1 MKKQEILITGAT
13 GLLGSAVFKKLQRV
27 GYAVCDFSID
37 IRDAAAMKNY
47 TKKHNNFDW
56 IIHTAAI
63 TDVARCEKEQRLC
76 YEVNVQG
83 TRNIRNLAE
92 KTGARLLYISTASV
106 FSGDTGNYK
115 ETDLPY
121 PKNFYNLSKLLGEQ
135 IVQEYPLGLI
145 LRINLI
151 GIHPKGSRGLN
162 FFEWLVDTIK
172 SNKDIKLFNDIMI
185 NPLSNLTLA
194 ELISKLI
201 KINPKK
207 NILHFGSK
215 NILSKAD
222 MGKLVIKFFKKYNGK
237 AQFINTDEIANK
249 TPGPKQMWLNVD
261 YVQNKLGVKMPTL
274 ESEIKRILLNNVR

>member
-1 MKKQEILITGAT
+1 M
-13 GLLGSAVFKKLQRV
+13 
-27 GYAVCDFSID
+27 
-37 IRDAAAMKNY
+37 
-47 TKKHNNFDW
+47 
-56 IIHTAAI
+56 
-63 TDVARCEKEQRLC
+63 
-76 YEVNVQG
+76 
-83 TRNIRNLAE
+83 
-92 KTGARLLYISTASV
+92 
-106 FSGDTGNYK
+106 
-115 ETDLPY
+115 PY